1 MSSPTA
7 TAREI
12 PLVHTAPGS
21 PVHDLLAST
30 CNEES
35 DELARAMW
43 GDFRT
48 ELLPTLES
56 LGSLADATA
65 LKAHLH
71 SIRGTSAQ
79 FGLFLLE
86 VFLFA
91 WEKKEPDPLG
101 AREHYLPGA
110 LVIARLSLDAI
121 ENDLPHL
128 RSLPA

>member
-1 MSSPTA
+1 M
-7 TAREI
+7 
-12 PLVHTAPGS
+12 
-21 PVHDLLAST
+21 
-30 CNEES
+30 
-35 DELARAMW
+35 ARAMW
-43 GDFRT
+43 GDFRA
-48 ELLPTLES
+48 ELLPALEA
-56 LGSLADATA
+56 LGPLADSTA

-101 AREHYLPGA
+101 ARARYLPGA
-110 LVIARLSLDAI
+110 LAIARLSLDAV

-128 RSLPA
+128 RPLPA

>member
-1 MSSPTA
+1 MSTPPA
-7 TAREI
+7 TAPEI

-21 PVHDLLAST
+21 PVYDLLAST
-30 CNEES
+30 RDEES
-35 DELARAMW
+35 DEMARAMW
-43 GDFRT
+43 GDFRA
-48 ELLPTLES
+48 ELLPALEA
-56 LGSLADATA
+56 LGPLADATA

-101 AREHYLPGA
+101 ARARYLPGA
-110 LVIARLSLDAI
+110 LAIARLSLDAV

-128 RSLPA
+128 RPLPA